1 MILEAPARAEH
12 DIPHSGIMVVSTKG
26 HGSHMAYAWTVLR
39 VVCQYSHHCTSTH
52 APALASRRASS
63 EVSKHN
69 HVRIFPGTH
78 KQKIGSPYIKPSPL
92 RRRESPWQFAH
103 ALFANVS
110 WRSTMA
116 SQAALEAADEARR
129 YDRESAPSPEPR
141 RSAPLTARLRQTQR
155 RTIRRRSRWM
165 RLLICWQGT
174 SESLPP
180 PGHLNLT

>member
-1 MILEAPARAEH
+1 M
-12 DIPHSGIMVVSTKG
+12 
-26 HGSHMAYAWTVLR
+26 
-39 VVCQYSHHCTSTH
+39 TS
-52 APALASRRASS
+52 PALALWSCRRRDMVLTWRMLGRSYESS
-63 EVSKHN
+63 ANTLTTARRRMHRRWLQDVHRHEVSKHN

-78 KQKIGSPYIKPSPL
+78 KQNIGSPYIKPSPL

-110 WRSTMA
+110 WRPTMA

-155 RTIRRRSRWM
+155 RTIRRRSRWT